1 MKGKRACIV
10 INPHGGQNVT
20 SITDLVAVLSAAGWR
35 TEIDIKEYGGH
46 SMELATRAA
55 KANYDLVISYGGD
68 GNLSQVLNGVMN
80 AKGCQTTVGVIPGGT
95 VNVWAAEIGVP
106 HDPVQAALTLVNSEA
121 RKIDIGHLEVQE
133 LSLPGT
139 TQDAQEKPQ
148 QKKGKKVRKREAK
161 APTSAKHHFLLMA
174 GLGFDAAVMEH
185 VSKAFKYRVGR
196 LAVGISIAE
205 ELPRQHAFPVEI
217 RVRGTKQEDEKI
229 WKGEAFQ
236 VIVGNTR
243 RYANIVQM
251 TPNAYLDDG
260 LLNVCVI
267 TAGHTLKTIE
277 QLASLLF
284 RRRPDNAAGEY
295 FEGASITISAP
306 ASIDLQLDGS
316 AVRLR
321 DYLSKSDR
329 KALKSAENAE
339 QVMVTYRFD
348 AMPRALQV
356 AIPSTYDETLFEKSV
371 VEEKPR
377 VPLQEQ
383 KDEAAAQQE
392 HEHVE
397 EMEREAPE
405 LLATLLEHGH
415 KVTVRGVAAQPE
427 KQHTY
432 IIAGTVSHQMTGD
445 NTPVAVRVKDGATIL
460 RRSGEQVAP
469 AMVQQLHEGVLI
481 VADGKKSKYGVIRPK
496 HILLDED

>member
-46 SMELATRAA
+46 SIELATRAA

-80 AKGCQTTVGVIPGGT
+80 AKGCQSTVGVIPGGT

-106 HDPVQAALTLVNSEA
+106 HDPVKAALTLVNSEA
-121 RKIDIGHLEVQE
+121 RKIDIGHIEVQG

-139 TQDAQEKPQ
+139 AQDAQEKPQ
-148 QKKGKKVRKREAK
+148 QKKSKKARKREAK
-161 APTSAKHHFLLMA
+161 ATTSAKHHFLLMA

-205 ELPRQHAFPVEI
+205 ELPRQHPFPVEI
-217 RVRGTKQEDEKI
+217 RVGGTKQEDEKI

-251 TPNAYLDDG
+251 APDAYLDDG
-260 LLNVCVI
+260 LLDVCVI

-284 RRRPDNAAGEY
+284 RHRPDKAVSEY
-295 FEGASITISAP
+295 FEEASITISVP
-306 ASIDLQLDGS
+306 ASIALQLDGS
-316 AVRLR
+316 AVSLR

-329 KALKSAENAE
+329 KALQSAENAE
-339 QVMVTYRFD
+339 QVMITYRFD
-348 AMPRALQV
+348 AMPRAVQV
-356 AIPSTYDETLFEKSV
+356 AIPSTYDETLFEKRVAEERPAPASEQKQDEDASQQHHED
-371 VEEKPR
+371 VEE
-377 VPLQEQ
+377 VH
-383 KDEAAAQQE
+383 
-392 HEHVE
+392 HES
-397 EMEREAPE
+397 PE
-405 LLATLLEHGH
+405 LISSLLAHGH
-415 KVTVRGVAAQPE
+415 HVTVRGIASQPE
-427 KQHTY
+427 KQHRY
-432 IIAGTVSHQMTGD
+432 IIAGTIPHQMTGD
-445 NTPVAVRVKDGATIL
+445 TTPVAVRVNNGATIL
-460 RRSGEQVAP
+460 KRSGEQVAS
-469 AMVQQLHEGVLI
+469 AMVQQLHEGAVI
-481 VADGKKSKYGVIRPK
+481 VADGKKSKYGVIRAK
-496 HILLDED
+496 HILI